1 MDHMENIQNHI
12 EITRQQIIDQLHD
25 EISLFQRELGKM
37 HTDGDCDA
45 WGRRVYNTIIARKR
59 KLITSL
65 S

>member
-12 EITRQQIIDQLHD
+12 EITRQQIISQLHD

-37 HTDGDCDA
+37 RTDSESDV
-45 WGRRVYNTIIARKR
+45 WGFRVYNTIIARKR